1 MDLKFEIINN
11 IIKQKTNFQQSD
23 NITCLFKFI
32 TSDWKSLEKY
42 VIFWDEQEKSFIQS
56 IGKKEK
62 SSCKIPKEILNKD
75 YFYIQIYANDNFYT
89 NKIKI
94 DSFIEPEHCPHQIEK
109 KEKQKNKNKCH
120 EGIDTSL
127 IIDDIDY
134 LDNKIIFY
142 SDKKIVRT
150 IDIVDSNL
158 LNKIKKGTSIEYIV
172 DTILSEDSLKPIAN
186 KAVYDALLDCLKE
199 SDLSTIAFTGNYN
212 DLKNIPKEFKPK
224 EHNHVVVDVV
234 DYEENINI
242 DLNSLLDL
250 LGDEIAKE

>member
-94 DSFIEPEHCPHQIEK
+94 DSFIEPEHCPHQIKK
-109 KEKQKNKNKCH
+109 KEKQKKKNKCH

-224 EHNHVVVDVV
+224 KHNHVVVDVV